1 VRSKDKAVVQVR
13 GKTVY
18 LQYSTRQEIVNATS
32 AMEDPSNVI
41 LATLENLQPD
51 TVITIEQLWSIF
63 AAFGNVQKIAT
74 FEKSAGFQAL
84 VQYETPELAKAAKDQ
99 LDGRSI
105 PRSILPSRT
114 QCQLRIAFS
123 GHRDL
128 NVKYQS
134 HRGRDFTNPDLPWLE
149 VDPEIAARGIQAPM
163 SHTPENGNVLL
174 VQVRVHPSVCPSLT
188 HIQSSVQSMR
198 KPLSQRAIPQ
208 VSNQQ
213 DRCRQS
219 IPKDCSELF

>member
-1 VRSKDKAVVQVR
+1 
-13 GKTVY
+13 VY

-32 AMEDPSNVI
+32 ALEDPSNVL

-51 TVITIEQLWSIF
+51 TVITIEQLWAIF
-63 AAFGNVQKIAT
+63 ATFGNVQKIAT

-84 VQYETPELAKAAKDQ
+84 VQYETPDLAKQAKEQ

-134 HRGRDFTNPDLPWLE
+134 HRGRDFTNPELPWME
-149 VDPEIAARGIQAPM
+149 VDPEVAARGIQAPL
-163 SHTPENGNVLL
+163 SHTPETGNVLL
-174 VQVRVHPSVCPSLT
+174 VQARTLSLSLSGPGSMPSLHCNREWAT
-188 HIQSSVQSMR
+188 SR
-198 KPLSQRAIPQ
+198 RGEDTGAACCQRVLA
-208 VSNQQ
+208 
-213 DRCRQS
+213 
-219 IPKDCSELF
+219 LL